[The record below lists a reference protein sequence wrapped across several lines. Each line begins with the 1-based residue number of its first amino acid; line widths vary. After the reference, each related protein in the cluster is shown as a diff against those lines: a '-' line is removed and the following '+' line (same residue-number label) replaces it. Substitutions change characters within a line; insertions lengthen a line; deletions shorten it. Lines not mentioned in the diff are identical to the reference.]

1 MASDDRGRC
10 FLWLVFH
17 YLEHHETDNPFHDD
31 YSRTCPHKAPR
42 IRALTA
48 EEAANEDV
56 DTAEEIEWGRK
67 MSTQRNGF
75 LQRLVASLEREKR
88 DKGQPSS
95 QPDVAPTLMKTQSGS
110 KQPVTATDNLS
121 SQHAILTRTEHAILS
136 NEKGVLNYMPEA
148 EPRDHR
154 RGMCI
159 DFCFL
164 VWFT

>member
-1 MASDDRGRC
+1 M
-10 FLWLVFH
+10 FH